1 MKKVLALIAVGA
13 FTVAASAS
21 ALACGFGKMAQT
33 ESAPITTAL
42 DSQPI
47 TSKPEARSGS

>member
-13 FTVAASAS
+13 VAAAAS
-21 ALACGFGKMAQT
+21 TPAMACMFGKMAQT
-33 ESAPITTAL
+33 EPAPITTAL

-47 TSKPEARSGS
+47 TTKPGQSSGS